1 MSRSDIARAW
11 DKVYCL
17 CMHVL
22 QVCILYLALLD
33 AFLRHH
39 DRLGVV
45 PLLALASIALQHVRC
60 AATALVRV
68 RCRMC

>member
-1 MSRSDIARAW
+1 
-11 DKVYCL
+11 
-17 CMHVL
+17 MHVL